1 MERFTDLSPST
12 LVVSLLAKL
21 SYKSTL
27 DHIVLAGDIISKG
40 PSSPA
45 VVSLAMSL
53 NASCVRGNHEDRV
66 LLANRDM
73 NTHYLSLPGPHE
85 ALAPPLPSV
94 DNLDEESFSHGD
106 YTDRKLAK
114 SLSREQLRY
123 LAACPLILKVGDL
136 RDLGGVS
143 VVHAGLVPGVD
154 LERQDPSAVMTMRTV
169 DLDTHVPSR
178 DDDGVPWSKVRFFNH
193 FTPP

>member
-1 MERFTDLSPST
+1 M
-12 LVVSLLAKL
+12 
-21 SYKSTL
+21 
-27 DHIVLAGDIISKG
+27 ISKG

-85 ALAPPLPSV
+85 ALDSQPPSV

-106 YTDRKLAK
+106 YTDRRLAK
-114 SLSREQLRY
+114 SLDKEQLRY

-136 RDLGGVS
+136 KGMGGVS
-143 VVHAGLVPGVD
+143 VAHAGLVPGVD
-154 LERQDPSAVMTMRTV
+154 LERQDPSAVMTMRTI
-169 DLDTHVPSR
+169 DLNTHVPSR
-178 DDDGVPWSKVRFFNH
+178 DDDGVPWSKVLSPFFA
-193 FTPP
+193 P